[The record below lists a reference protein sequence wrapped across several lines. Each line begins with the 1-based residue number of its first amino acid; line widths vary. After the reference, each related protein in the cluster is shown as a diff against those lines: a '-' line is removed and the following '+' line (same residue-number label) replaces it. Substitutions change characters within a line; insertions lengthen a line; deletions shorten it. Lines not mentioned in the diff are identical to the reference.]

1 MGVVQNSK
9 GLVQTI
15 YFLDYPQ
22 LDYNPYGLTL
32 FGLPPFRLT
41 PFGLTPFG
49 LTPFGLTP
57 TGLTPNLTNQMG
69 VVQNFYHP
77 NGWVDQHFRAS
88 YAHSGFVKPVC
99 INESYSIART
109 EQVLLHCNKV
119 EAFFVWII

>member
-1 MGVVQNSK
+1 MIWTNTTI
-9 GLVQTI
+9 GL
-15 YFLDYPQ
+15 
-22 LDYNPYGLTL
+22 G
-32 FGLPPFRLT
+32 LT

-49 LTPFGLTP
+49 LTPFGLTPFGLTPFGLTPFGLPPIGLTP

-99 INESYSIART
+99 INKSYRQNRT
-109 EQVLLHCNKV
+109 GLAAL
-119 EAFFVWII
+119 